1 MIPQERLQQLF
12 EESSILII
20 STGAGMGKDS
30 GLPTFRNEDGL
41 WGQIEGEEERSIFE
55 ISNPAYLKEDP
66 IKAWQL
72 YALRMKMF
80 AEHEPHQ
87 GFYIIKEWV
96 QQYFEDYFVLTS
108 NIDGYFQRAGYD
120 ENKMRELHGA
130 MDYLQCS
137 HPYCEEVWQTKVD
150 YEKILANP
158 TLEDL
163 PKSHCNP
170 EVLARPNIYMFRDDA
185 FVFTRV
191 NQQKKRFEEFL
202 QLYQGKSK
210 VVLEIGSGPHVQSIR
225 MKSRELIKSHQAT
238 LIRINPKDFKVRE
251 GHFSIAK
258 PALAALEGMDG
269 QLD

>member
-1 MIPQERLQQLF
+1 MIAKETITNLF
-12 EESSILII
+12 NEAEVLII

-41 WGQIEGEEERSIFE
+41 WGQIEGEEGRSIFE
-55 ISNPAYLKEDP
+55 ISNPAYLKENP

-80 AEHEPHQ
+80 AEHEPHK
-87 GFYIIKEWV
+87 GFYIIQDWINK
-96 QQYFEDYFVLTS
+96 YFDDYFVLTS

-120 ENKMRELHGA
+120 KNKIRELHGA

-137 HPYCEEVWQTKVD
+137 EPYCEDVWEFKVD
-150 YEKILANP
+150 YENILTNP
-158 TLEDL
+158 SLEGL

-170 EVLARPNIYMFRDDA
+170 EVLARPNIYMFRDYS
-185 FVFTRV
+185 FVFTRA
-191 NQQKKRFEEFL
+191 NEQKKRFEEFL
-202 QLYQGKSK
+202 NQHQGKPK

-225 MKSRELIKSHQAT
+225 MKSRELIKNHQAI

-251 GHFSIAK
+251 GHFSIAQ
-258 PALAALEGMDG
+258 PALEALEEMNHLLG
-269 QLD
+269 